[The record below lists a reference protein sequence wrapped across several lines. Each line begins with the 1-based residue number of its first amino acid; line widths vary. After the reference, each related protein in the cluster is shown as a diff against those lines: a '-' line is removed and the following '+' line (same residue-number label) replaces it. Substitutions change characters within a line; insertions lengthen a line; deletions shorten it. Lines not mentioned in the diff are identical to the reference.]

1 MEYLLREK
9 LERLVQNEIE
19 DRLQADRRMQQSM
32 IKGVSSA
39 GAAKGKTNED
49 IARLQIELEA
59 ARADRAN
66 ANDEIKQLKRKC
78 DALVR
83 RH

>member
-39 GAAKGKTNED
+39 GAAHGKTNED
-49 IARLQIELEA
+49 ITRLQIELEA